1 MSLLENLPVDVHTPT
16 QQEEKVVDILFGDKN
31 DRKCPG
37 NHSNHSTPSHEML
50 RTFEEGLLIVAL
62 FLIFSLP
69 QVTDLVRRVPFVSS
83 VLWENLMKIIL
94 ILVVFMIIKKYY

>member
-16 QQEEKVVDILFGDKN
+16 QQEEKVVDILFGHKN
-31 DRKCPG
+31 DDKKCPG
-37 NHSNHSTPSHEML
+37 NHSTQSHEML

-69 QVTDLVRRVPFVSS
+69 HVTDLVRKIPFVSS
-83 VLWENLMKIIL
+83 ILWENLMKIIV